1 MTNPDPVARI
11 PRLLSIVPSV
21 REEIER
27 LIGAGELLGGARI
40 NESVLALKLGVSR
53 GPIREACR
61 ELERTG
67 LLRSELNRGFFVR
80 EITTKQA
87 LDIYDLRVTMFG
99 MAGRLA
105 ASVINSRQI
114 EELSKL
120 VDGMDGAAKANDVAA
135 FYPLNVHFHQC
146 LVDFSDNHKLSQ
158 LWPLL
163 EAELHL
169 FRRRGLVVPGS
180 METSNDEHRAILEAV
195 RTGQDAMACRLAE
208 RHIAA
213 GKARFLR
220 TIDQNYGPSKDL

>member
-1 MTNPDPVARI
+1 MGCQDTSARI
-11 PRLLSIVPSV
+11 PRTLSIVSSV
-21 REEIER
+21 REEVER
-27 LIGAGELLGGARI
+27 LVGAGELLGGARI
-40 NESVLALKLGVSR
+40 NESILALKLGVSR

-80 EITTKQA
+80 EITAKQA
-87 LDIYDLRVTMFG
+87 LDIYDLRITMFG

-105 ASVINSRQI
+105 ATVISSRQI
-114 EELSKL
+114 NELAEL
-120 VDGMDGAAKANDVAA
+120 VDRMDVATKTQDIA
-135 FYPLNVHFHQC
+135 TFYPLNIRFHQC

-169 FRRRGLVVPGS
+169 FRRRGLVLPGA
-180 METSNDEHRAILEAV
+180 MDMSNDDHRSILEAV
-195 RTGQDAMACRLAE
+195 RTGQDGIACRLAE

-213 GKARFLR
+213 GKVRFLR
-220 TIDQNYGPSKDL
+220 SLGDN

>member
-1 MTNPDPVARI
+1 MITPEPVPRI

-40 NESVLALKLGVSR
+40 NESILALKLGVSR

-80 EITTKQA
+80 EISTKQA

-120 VDGMDGAAKANDVAA
+120 VDEMDVAAKHQDIAA

-169 FRRRGLVVPGS
+169 FRRKGLVVPGS
-180 METSNDEHRAILEAV
+180 MDISNDEHRAILDAV
-195 RTGQDAMACRLAE
+195 RSGQDAMTCRLAE
-208 RHIAA
+208 RHITA

-220 TIDQNYGPSKDL
+220 TLDPNLSL

>member
-1 MTNPDPVARI
+1 MDCQDVSARI
-11 PRLLSIVPSV
+11 PRTLSIVSSV

-27 LIGAGELLGGARI
+27 LVGAGELLGGARI
-40 NESVLALKLGVSR
+40 NESVLAVKLGVSR

-80 EITTKQA
+80 EITAKQA
-87 LDIYDLRVTMFG
+87 LDIYDLRITMFG

-105 ASVINSRQI
+105 AIVINSRQI
-114 EELSKL
+114 NELTEL
-120 VDGMDGAAKANDVAA
+120 VDRMEVATKIQDIA
-135 FYPLNVHFHQC
+135 TFYPLNIRFHQRF
-146 LVDFSDNHKLSQ
+146 VDFSDNHKLSQ

-169 FRRRGLVVPGS
+169 FRRRGLVRPGA
-180 METSNDEHRAILEAV
+180 MDISNEEHRAILEAV
-195 RTGQDAMACRLAE
+195 RTGQDGTSCRLAE
-208 RHIAA
+208 RHITA

-220 TIDQNYGPSKDL
+220 SLDEGYEQHRKG

>member
-1 MTNPDPVARI
+1 MISQDPVARI

-105 ASVINSRQI
+105 ASVINSGQI
-114 EELSKL
+114 KELAQL
-120 VDGMDGAAKANDVAA
+120 VDEMDGAAKANDVAA
-135 FYPLNVHFHQC
+135 FYPLNVHFHQY
-146 LVDFSDNHKLSQ
+146 LVDCADNHKLSQ

-180 METSNDEHRAILEAV
+180 MQTSNDEHRAILEAV
-195 RTGQDAMACRLAE
+195 RTGQDAMTCRLAE

-220 TIDQNYGPSKDL
+220 TIDQNYGLSKGI

>member
-1 MTNPDPVARI
+1 MIGQDPAART
-11 PRLLSIVPSV
+11 PRLLSIVPPV

-40 NESVLALKLGVSR
+40 NESALALKLGVSR

-80 EITTKQA
+80 EITAKQA

-114 EELSKL
+114 GELSQL
-120 VDGMDGAAKANDVAA
+120 VDGMDRAAKDKDIAT
-135 FYPLNVHFHQC
+135 FYPLNIRFHQC

-169 FRRRGLVVPGS
+169 FRRRGLVVQGS
-180 METSNDEHRAILEAV
+180 MDTSNDEHRAILEAV
-195 RTGQDAMACRLAE
+195 RTGQDAMAGRLAE

-220 TIDQNYGPSKDL
+220 TMDQNHPPLKNG